1 MRKVNKYKS
10 KLFCGKGAT
19 CWIVIDLKC
28 KIYNKKEYIIINRYS
43 KGKIIKDYSYKY
55 SIVQFDNGITIKL
68 NKRFIL
74 INLPDVMQKEVIYS
88 ITNATSALYNING
101 SNIPEITGEVLYANI
116 ADNDGLKVPLMY
128 RTAEKLYKAESDF
141 LKQGLTIKIYDS
153 YRPYKVTKYLYEKT
167 LKIADKHTDVLNR
180 VINGFQYS
188 QRWFLAEHYSSHNY
202 GVAVDMTLVNMEK
215 NEELQMQTYMH
226 NLSVFSV
233 IEYNN
238 ENSNLLAKV
247 MKKNDFLPLRS
258 EWWHFQDNAAKIAM
272 MDFFIK

>member
-28 KIYNKKEYIIINRYS
+28 KVYNKNEYVIINKYS

-55 SIVQFDNGITIKL
+55 SIVQFDNGRTVKL
-68 NKRFIL
+68 NKKFIL
-74 INLPDVMQKEVIYS
+74 INLLDVMQKEVIYS
-88 ITNATSALYNING
+88 ITNASSALYNING
-101 SNIPEITGEVLYANI
+101 SNIPEVTGEVLYPNMTNTDA
-116 ADNDGLKVPLMY
+116 LKVPLMY

-188 QRWFLAEHYSSHNY
+188 QRWFLAEGYSSHNY
-202 GVAVDMTLVNMEK
+202 GVAVDMTLVNMKK
-215 NEELQMQTYMH
+215 NEELQMQTSMH

-238 ENSNLLAKV
+238 ENSNLLAEV
-247 MKKNDFLPLRS
+247 MKKNHFSPLKS
-258 EWWHFQDNAAKIAM
+258 EWWHFQDNSDKVAV